1 MRSLC
6 LRNVLTFNNPLIKRK
21 KKRVY
26 MMKLPKNLS
35 IATGLFYKTL
45 KNIIILNINED
56 KFIIHYININK

>member
-1 MRSLC
+1 
-6 LRNVLTFNNPLIKRK
+6 
-21 KKRVY
+21 

-35 IATGLFYKTL
+35 IATRLSYKTL